1 MKLTKKQIIAL
12 ILENI
17 TPEKSAAYKER
28 LEKNINVWMA
38 FDDAKIKD
46 KERNEYTDDDLFL
59 PVNAENNFFDINDY
73 ESWPQIL
80 KDELPNP
87 DPTNV
92 QRIKDKL
99 HGNNFDMLKTFG
111 SSGYQVVYGTLEI
124 MRDLYPQ
131 VEALKSNDFDHKLEV
146 VLTQKVGDYLSRE
159 TIFDPEYSED
169 LSSRT
174 SDLIG
179 RRRKIRSEHSK
190 MAFCYKYLV
199 LLADVLLRTAPIQKV
214 IVLGDFDNN
223 DEYRDKYV
231 FYSKAIIDN
240 LKSINKNTKK
250 SIYQNLA
257 NVAFNDPDRAVLILN
272 IINGCREIATPGK
285 GKWRQNAWI
294 PETLSL
300 HASHGHFAKIEYDG
314 QNAIRLGL
322 HARSIPW
329 NDEKYNSFYP
339 LRFAQ
344 KMQPF
349 KTETNLEYPPVFFG
363 GSSSSFNLGGLN
375 ELDSYIEDLGVEAP
389 TRNNLNTLKSLFIEY
404 FNYLLNDS
412 DCCSKSPNKGLSYL
426 LTSINSIS
434 IEDNV
439 AINENKI
446 RRLIKE
452 VLMRYK

>member
-17 TPEKSAAYKER
+17 TPEKATAYKAR
-28 LEKNINVWMA
+28 LKNNINVWMA

-59 PVNAENNFFDINDY
+59 PVNTEENFFDISDY

-87 DPTNV
+87 DPSNI
-92 QRIKDKL
+92 QKIKDKF
-99 HGNNFDMLKTFG
+99 HGNNFDMLKIFG
-111 SSGYQVVYGTLEI
+111 SSGYQVVYGTLEV

-131 VEALKSNDFDHKLEV
+131 VEALKNNDFDHKLEV
-146 VLTQKVGDYLSRE
+146 ILTQKVGDYLSRE

-169 LSSRT
+169 MSNRVSNVLDS
-174 SDLIG
+174 
-179 RRRKIRSEHSK
+179 RRKIRSEHSK
-190 MAFCYKYLV
+190 IAFCYKYLV
-199 LLADVLLRTAPIQKV
+199 LLTDVLLRTAPIQKV
-214 IVLGDFDNN
+214 IVLGNLDNN

-231 FYSKAIIDN
+231 FYSKEFIDN
-240 LKSINKNTKK
+240 LKSIDKNTKK

-257 NVAFNDPDRAVLILN
+257 NVAFNDPDRAALILN
-272 IINGCREIATPGK
+272 IINARWEIATPGN
-285 GKWRQNAWI
+285 WREHAWI

-300 HASHGHFAKIEYDG
+300 RHESHGHHAKIGYDG
-314 QNAIRLGL
+314 QDAINLGL
-322 HARSIPW
+322 YARSIPW
-329 NDEKYNSFYP
+329 NDQKYDGFHS

-344 KMQPF
+344 KIQPF
-349 KTETNLEYPPVFFG
+349 IATINLEYPPRFKG
-363 GSSSSFNLGGLN
+363 SSSSSFNLGGLN

-404 FNYLLNDS
+404 FNYLLNES
-412 DCCSKSPNKGLSYL
+412 DCCSKLPNKGLSDL
-426 LTSINSIS
+426 LTSISSIS